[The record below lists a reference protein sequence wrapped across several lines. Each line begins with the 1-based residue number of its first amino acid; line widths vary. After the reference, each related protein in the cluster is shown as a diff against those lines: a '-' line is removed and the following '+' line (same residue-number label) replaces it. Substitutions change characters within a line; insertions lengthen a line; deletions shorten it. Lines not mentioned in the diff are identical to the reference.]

1 MIVLMF
7 TPQFWVEL
15 AVAQVCE
22 LFDNDL
28 EARA

>member
-1 MIVLMF
+1 MEILVLM
-7 TPQFWVEL
+7 PQFWGEML
-15 AVAQVCE
+15 RAFLTE